1 MPIFFARLYSQLR
14 YSRST
19 EEGAMSTAFRDLLK
33 KIGSGTHTSESLT
46 RPEAA
51 DATRMMLNQEAAPA
65 QIGAFLIAHRIRRP
79 TGEELA
85 GMLDA
90 YDVLGPQIAAIDDPR
105 PVAVFSVPYDGRT
118 RTATILPITALILAT
133 AGYPVVMHGGD
144 RMATKYGV
152 PLIELWQA
160 LGVDWTGMSLEQLQ
174 QSLQAQKLAFVYT
187 PRHFPALQP
196 LVEIR
201 DQLGKRPPI
210 ATLELIWCPYAGD
223 AHLVSGYVHP
233 PTEKMMQDAF
243 ALRGQ
248 ALYTAV
254 KGLEGSCDLPRDRT
268 AIIGAVDARR
278 EVPLERLLLSARD
291 VGLQGAEVPYTT
303 LEDWVDSVNR
313 VLVGQEDPLL
323 PEILWNGG
331 FYLWH
336 LGVAPTLKAGVEQTR
351 RLLQEGQVRSY
362 LEMLQRQVG
371 CDRYLV
377 K

>member
-1 MPIFFARLYSQLR
+1 
-14 YSRST
+14 
-19 EEGAMSTAFRDLLK
+19 MSTAFRQLLK

-46 RPEAA
+46 RTEAA
-51 DATRMMLNQEAAPA
+51 AATRMMLNQEATPA

-85 GMLDA
+85 GMLDT
-90 YDVLGPQIAAIDDPR
+90 YDELGPQIAPIDDPR
-105 PVAVFSVPYDGRT
+105 PVVVFSVPYDGRT
-118 RTATILPITALILAT
+118 RTATILPITALILAA

-152 PLIELWQA
+152 PLIELWQS
-160 LGVDWTGMSLEQLQ
+160 LGVDWTGMSLEQVQ
-174 QSLQAQKLAFVYT
+174 QSLQTQRLSFVYT

-210 ATLELIWCPYAGD
+210 ATLELLWCPYRGN

-233 PTEKMMQDAF
+233 PTEKMLQDAF
-243 ALRGQ
+243 ALRGRG
-248 ALYTAV
+248 LYTTV

-268 AIIGAVDARR
+268 AIIGAVDTHR

-291 VGLQGAEVPYTT
+291 VGLHGAEVSYTS

-313 VLVGQEDPLL
+313 VLAGAEDPLR
-323 PEILWNGG
+323 PEVLWNGG

-336 LGVAPTLKAGVEQTR
+336 LGLAATLEDGVTQAD
-351 RLLQEGQVRSY
+351 RLLQEGLVRTY
-362 LEMLQRQVG
+362 LDTLRHQVG
-371 CDRYLV
+371 V
-377 K
+377 QPVMH